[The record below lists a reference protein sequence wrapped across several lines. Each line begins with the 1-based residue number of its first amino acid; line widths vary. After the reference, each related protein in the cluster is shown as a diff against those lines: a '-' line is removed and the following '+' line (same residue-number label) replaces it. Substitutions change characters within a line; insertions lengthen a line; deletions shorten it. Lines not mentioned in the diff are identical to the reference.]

1 MLKKY
6 EESYGSCK
14 KIVTTCKTQ
23 TVYTMN
29 GCNTIASNN
38 FAHVCRFLVPCYTI
52 MIPIENFKLDYQN
65 VSHKKYTN

>member
-1 MLKKY
+1 
-6 EESYGSCK
+6 
-14 KIVTTCKTQ
+14 
-23 TVYTMN
+23 MN

-38 FAHVCRFLVPCYTI
+38 FAHDCRFLVPCYTI